1 MPFPQDRLRRLR
13 ATAGFRRMVRET
25 RLSVDNLIAPFL
37 VVEGR
42 DVRLPMVSMP
52 GQWRVSVDHLIKDA
66 GEVHALGVPAIL
78 LFGIPARKDEIGSEA
93 WAPNGIVPRA
103 VRAVKGAIPEVM
115 GITDVCVE
123 EYTTHGHCGI
133 VKDGQVVNDE
143 TLACLQKMAL
153 SHARAGADMV
163 APADMM
169 DGRVGA
175 IRQALDGEGFSQ
187 VPILAYAAKFASC
200 LYAPFREAAD
210 SSPKFGDRQSY
221 QMDPANLRE
230 ALREIELDIQE
241 GADIVMI
248 KPALPYLDVVHA
260 ARQAF
265 NRPIAAYQVSGEYS
279 MIKAAA
285 QLGWLD
291 ERRAMLET
299 VLALLEEAGVDVVV
313 RLPFTREF
321 AAQTPDEFM
330 VQVLRDGLG
339 TRELFVGQN
348 FRFGKERLGTIQSL
362 TAAGPRLGF
371 TVHAIAPVVLEGAPV
386 SSTRI
391 RDLVQAG
398 AMAEAA
404 ILLGRPYTLRG
415 TVIHG
420 NRRGGEL
427 GYPTANLLPRD
438 GRVLPPDRV
447 YAPQL
452 KMDMQTWGPVT
463 DI

>member
-25 RLSVDNLIAPFL
+25 RLSVDNLIAPFF

-42 DVRLPMVSMP
+42 DVRQPIASMP

-66 GEVHALGVPAIL
+66 GEVHALGVPAVL

-93 WAPNGIVPRA
+93 WAPDGIVSRA
-103 VRAVKGAIPEVM
+103 VRAVKDRVPDVM
-115 GITDVCVE
+115 VITDVCID

-163 APADMM
+163 APSDMM

-175 IRQALDGEGFSQ
+175 IRQALDGEGFSH

-210 SSPKFGDRQSY
+210 SIPKFGDRQSY

-241 GADIVMI
+241 GADIVMV
-248 KPALPYLDVVHA
+248 KPALPCLDVVHA

-265 NRPIAAYQVSGEYS
+265 DRPIAAYQVSGEYS

-285 QLGWLD
+285 QLGWLE

-299 VLALLEEAGVDVVV
+299 LL
-313 RLPFTREF
+313 
-321 AAQTPDEFM
+321 
-330 VQVLRDGLG
+330 
-339 TRELFVGQN
+339 
-348 FRFGKERLGTIQSL
+348 S
-362 TAAGPRLGF
+362 
-371 TVHAIAPVVLEGAPV
+371 
-386 SSTRI
+386 I
-391 RDLVQAG
+391 RRAG
-398 AMAEAA
+398 ADLILTYFAKEAA
-404 ILLGRPYTLRG
+404 RAL
-415 TVIHG
+415 H
-420 NRRGGEL
+420 E
-427 GYPTANLLPRD
+427 
-438 GRVLPPDRV
+438 
-447 YAPQL
+447 
-452 KMDMQTWGPVT
+452 
-463 DI
+463 